1 MELKII
7 EKFTVQDKYSFENK
21 SIACEYL
28 DLLNKFEKDYFSK
41 IRIDVLNRDRNIIKE
56 TLYNYYT
63 YLDKGIKID
72 KINFFDF
79 GTKEILSIN
88 EALKHNLDIK
98 WINNPKYNDLQMLEI
113 IRGLKN
119 NLNVSIYANPQFS
132 FHQMEQIRFGLEK
145 NLDVSWYA
153 KPEFDAE
160 QMKQIRFG
168 LEDKLDPTLYAYSDI
183 SADKMEKIIKVLI
196 EE

>member
-132 FHQMEQIRFGLEK
+132 FHQM
-145 NLDVSWYA
+145 
-153 KPEFDAE
+153 
-160 QMKQIRFG
+160 KQIRFG
-168 LEDKLDPTLYAYSDI
+168 LEHKLDPTLYAYSDI